1 MRPTE
6 LTPAPPCAVVLG
18 LSPTGLYAVR
28 ELGRAGVPVLG
39 VSGEWQ
45 QGCTSRY
52 LSGCIVE
59 PDEARRLQRLMAYF
73 PPDAPRP
80 VMVPTSDQDIEFIA
94 RHAAQLSPRFVFQP
108 SYATETVLQTLL
120 TKERFYALCEAEG
133 VAYPRLWRCLP
144 HELAGMRDR
153 IAYPC
158 MIKPSRIQDVKIL
171 MAGKK
176 GWIAEDAAAFDRLT
190 AEIPS
195 EVGVLLLQEIV
206 PGPESA
212 ITLHATYVDR
222 AGAFRQPISARK
234 LRQYP
239 PGFGSASM
247 AVSAP
252 DDESREMTRRLLA
265 ALGYCGI
272 AAAEFKRDPRDGR
285 LKVIEI
291 NARPSLW
298 FALATG
304 AGQRLTLAAYLDLS
318 GAGQS
323 LPENAQTDGV
333 LWRYALK
340 DVYSAFFYRL
350 QKSFVLPPPDI
361 TMSGGVCARVYPVFA
376 PDDLRPMMAE
386 WALFVRKALSRL
398 SRKLGL
404 GQGRGA

>member
-1 MRPTE
+1 MAHT
-6 LTPAPPCAVVLG
+6 TPAVVLG

-39 VSGEWQ
+39 VSRGWQ
-45 QGCTSRY
+45 PGCTSRY

-59 PDEARRLQRLMAYF
+59 PDEARRLQRLLAHF
-73 PPDAPRP
+73 PACTPRP
-80 VMVPTSDQDIEFIA
+80 VLVPTSDQDIEFIA
-94 RHAAQLSPRFVFQP
+94 RHAAHLSPRFVFQS
-108 SYATETVLQTLL
+108 SYATERVVQTLL
-120 TKERFYALCEAEG
+120 TKESFYELCEAEG

-144 HELAGMRDR
+144 HELAGVRER

-158 MIKPSRIQDVKIL
+158 MIKPSRIHDVKNL
-171 MAGKK
+171 MAGQK
-176 GWIAEDAAAFDRLT
+176 GWIAQDAAAFDRLA
-190 AEIPS
+190 AEIPAS
-195 EVGVLLLQEIV
+195 AGVLLLQEIV

-247 AVSAP
+247 VVSASE
-252 DDESREMTRRLLA
+252 DESRDIACHLLA
-265 ALGYCGI
+265 ALGYRGI

-298 FALATG
+298 FALASG

-318 GAGQS
+318 GTEQP
-323 LPENAQTDGV
+323 LPEHAQTDGV
-333 LWRYALK
+333 VWRYALK
-340 DVYSAFFYRL
+340 DMYSALFYRMHPR
-350 QKSFVLPPPDI
+350 FVLPPPDI
-361 TMSGGVCARVYPVFA
+361 TVSAGVRARVYPVFA
-376 PDDLRPMMAE
+376 SDDPRPMVAE
-386 WALFVRKALSRL
+386 WGHFVRKALSRL
-398 SRKLGL
+398 GRMLGL
-404 GQGRGA
+404 ARGAVA